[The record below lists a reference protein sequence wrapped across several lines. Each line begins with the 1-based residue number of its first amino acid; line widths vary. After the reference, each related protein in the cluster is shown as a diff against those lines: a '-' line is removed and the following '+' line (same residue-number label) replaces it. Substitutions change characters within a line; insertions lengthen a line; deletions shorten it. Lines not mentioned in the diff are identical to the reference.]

1 MFLEVI
7 DASLQISR
15 REQIFPWLQG
25 SFQYLFP
32 HEILVCGLDVAG
44 TGNLQYEVFSSI
56 RYFTEERAHQAT
68 LPKDGIIWRV
78 MASWKQFKCPIQLG
92 EGLGQGDYG
101 HFVVPYDG
109 EDQNLVSSELHN
121 IVAHGMPG
129 RDGAVASFFAF
140 SRVSGIRDGEY
151 AYILK
156 LLVPYLHSVLLRT
169 MEQAENVQSTPS
181 ASASKVTGREREI
194 LQWLNIGKT
203 NTEIAKILDISP
215 LTVKNHV
222 QNILR
227 KLKATN
233 RIHAVAKAN
242 RMFGS

>member
-1 MFLEVI
+1 
-7 DASLQISR
+7 
-15 REQIFPWLQG
+15 
-25 SFQYLFP
+25 
-32 HEILVCGLDVAG
+32 
-44 TGNLQYEVFSSI
+44 
-56 RYFTEERAHQAT
+56 
-68 LPKDGIIWRV
+68 
-78 MASWKQFKCPIQLG
+78 
-92 EGLGQGDYG
+92 
-101 HFVVPYDG
+101 
-109 EDQNLVSSELHN
+109 
-121 IVAHGMPG
+121 
-129 RDGAVASFFAF
+129 
-140 SRVSGIRDGEY
+140 
-151 AYILK
+151 
-156 LLVPYLHSVLLRT
+156 